1 MKIYTVQG
9 MDKIDYDLSV
19 EIRNLGCFYDRAKA
33 LQRAAE
39 EFEKLKAY
47 HAYNIEIYSNVE
59 DYPSVDDGG
68 INIEEDT
75 ENGYYLISFGFEEWY
90 EVHTVAVDEWT
101 VEE

>member
-1 MKIYTVQG
+1 MQIYTVQG
-9 MDKIDYDLSV
+9 MNKIDYDFSV
-19 EIRNLGCFYDRAKA
+19 EITNLGCFFNKAKA

-39 EFEKLKAY
+39 EFAKLKMR
-47 HAYNIEIYSNVE
+47 HTDDIERYSDKE

-75 ENGYYLISFGFEEWY
+75 ENGYYLMSFGYEEWY
-90 EVHTVAVDEWT
+90 EVHTVSIDEWT